1 MQFKALYHLFGISLD
16 MLQPGVRVGGKV
28 GVVTENVGQQVIF
41 PPAEPQLKSGMPVT
55 EEDKG
60 RGRQGEDRKPL
71 KNSPCPG
78 ILTTAASELAGDQC
92 FQLGWFYSNCISG

>member
-1 MQFKALYHLFGISLD
+1 
-16 MLQPGVRVGGKV
+16 
-28 GVVTENVGQQVIF
+28 
-41 PPAEPQLKSGMPVT
+41 MPVT